1 MTVIDKPNSTI
12 QLQSTLLSNASQVFP
27 WLAYLSPSEQD
38 NFYADFFQAL
48 ENALHEKN
56 WSCFEQTIESW
67 QATAEVLADSELT
80 AILLAPSSD
89 DDLEE
94 WSDVETELFDTNS

>member
-12 QLQSTLLSNASQVFP
+12 QLPSTLLSNASQVFP

-80 AILLAPSSD
+80 AILLAPSHEK
-89 DDLEE
+89 DL
-94 WSDVETELFDTNS
+94 TLF